1 MKKTIL
7 NVGAILAAFLI
18 GLAINNACADSL
30 ENMSDSELRNLVSQL
45 QKEVTA
51 LKQRVSELEGKIG
64 SGGSTSPSLTVG
76 FDVDGLHFDNSG
88 YVEQRIKQSGLEPY
102 SYYIID
108 GKKTETTSQQGG
120 YTYTYDSYGRLSK
133 QVLNSSSSELTLSY
147 SYSGKSMTLE
157 TITKYKNPSAGSIQ
171 ESYSKSTT
179 IYE

>member
-51 LKQRVSELEGKIG
+51 LKQRVSELEGKVG
-64 SGGSTSPSLTVG
+64 SGGSTSPSLTAG
-76 FDVDGLHFDNSG
+76 FDVDGLHFSNSG
-88 YVEQRIKQSGLEPY
+88 CVEQRIKQSGLEPY

-108 GKKTETTSQQGG
+108 
-120 YTYTYDSYGRLSK
+120 
-133 QVLNSSSSELTLSY
+133 SEFFAKMYPKL
-147 SYSGKSMTLE
+147 
-157 TITKYKNPSAGSIQ
+157 IIC
-171 ESYSKSTT
+171 
-179 IYE
+179 